1 MLVFFA
7 LFAAQSHA
15 ADAPMVETEVTT
27 GVFYYSDNPAKNER
41 AGLEIAEDGLTFPA
55 QRDARE
61 VARDNA
67 DEEIRQGNVCLR
79 QARADLHSAVKK
91 FRVRGL
97 CNEIYSEELSAAL
110 EKASRTKMHPDVFR
124 CYAEAEAHEKEGF
137 VSVSLVFRGQLAT
150 HSPVPRKFQ
159 RAGFPDE
166 PVDWAL
172 PTHTL
177 SAGAE
182 WGWKGALK
190 DGACTFDTAAL
201 DKLGDR
207 VRAERRQ
214 AGEWAKCRDEETN
227 TRERLTRLQEQ
238 FSAYVPDDWVAKDE
252 MGDLLKAP
260 AKEVGSGDEC
270 KATLA
275 AVQDRLSA
283 LRKISGRIAD
293 EHGVTALRET
303 PATRTPASVETE
315 GEE

>member
-1 MLVFFA
+1 MMHVFFF
-7 LFAAQSHA
+7 LFAAQSPA
-15 ADAPMVETEVTT
+15 AALPVDMEVAT
-27 GVFYYSDNPAKNER
+27 GVFYYSDNPAKNAR
-41 AGLEIAEDGLTFPA
+41 AGMEIAEDGLTFPA
-55 QRDARE
+55 QRDLRE

-79 QARADLHSAVKK
+79 QARADLRVAVKK

-97 CNEIYSEELSAAL
+97 CNEIYSEELAAAVD
-110 EKASRTKMHPDVFR
+110 KASRSKMHPDVFR
-124 CYAEAEAHEKEGF
+124 CYAEVEAHEKDGF
-137 VSVSLVFRGQLAT
+137 VAVSLVFRGQLAT

-190 DGACTFDTAAL
+190 GGACTFDTAAL

-207 VRAERRQ
+207 VRAERRL
-214 AGEWAKCRDEETN
+214 AGEWMKCRDEETG
-227 TRERLTRLQEQ
+227 TRDRLTRLQEQ
-238 FSAYVPDDWVAKDE
+238 FRAYVPDDWVAKEE

-260 AKEVGSGDEC
+260 AQEVGSAGDC
-270 KATLA
+270 KTTLA
-275 AVQDRLSA
+275 NVQDRLSA

-303 PATRTPASVETE
+303 PAARAPASVEAE
-315 GEE
+315 GDE

>member
-1 MLVFFA
+1 MMLTFFF
-7 LFAAQSHA
+7 LFAAQA
-15 ADAPMVETEVTT
+15 RAGAPLVETEVAT
-27 GVFYYSDNPAKNER
+27 GVFYYSDNAEKNAR
-41 AGLEIAEDGLTFPA
+41 AGMEIAEEGLTFPA
-55 QRDARE
+55 QRDLRE
-61 VARDNA
+61 LARDNA
-67 DEEIRQGNVCLR
+67 EEEIHRGNVCLR
-79 QARADLHSAVKK
+79 QAQSDLHRAVKK

-97 CNEIYSEELSAAL
+97 CNEIYSEELATAL

-124 CYAEAEAHEKEGF
+124 CYAEAEAREKEGF
-137 VSVSLVFRGQLAT
+137 VSLTLVFRGQLAT

-182 WGWKGALK
+182 WGWKGALQE
-190 DGACTFDTAAL
+190 GACTFNTAAL

-207 VRAERRQ
+207 VRAERRE
-214 AGEWAKCRDEETN
+214 AGEWTKCREEEAGK
-227 TRERLTRLQEQ
+227 RARLTRLQEQ
-238 FSAYVPDDWVAKDE
+238 FSAYVPDEWVAKEE

-260 AKEVGSGDEC
+260 AQEVGSLFEC
-270 KATLA
+270 KYTFA
-275 AVQDRLSA
+275 AVQERLAA
-283 LRKISGRIAD
+283 LRKISGRIAE

-303 PATRTPASVETE
+303 PAERSPASVES